1 MQIQQQQQWAHA
13 LPFLSPQSCISGSIF
28 NAVSGQCRFV
38 VLWGTGSPLRGR
50 GPLVTGF
57 FMLCLLK
64 SLVHRETW
72 RLCCTAPCWHRL
84 WHSLGFQVCMGRVR
98 AMAVPARMQT
108 SPIITGGTLARSGTS
123 SAACWS
129 SVIITRGTEQHW
141 RGSVLILRRKAY
153 EQLKE
158 KKKAPTLPLSEKVK
172 STNTASPFTLLVSSS
187 LKNSSLKIFS
197 RKPIATKSETFLPRC
212 SQTGRC
218 MDVWKLDYT
227 SLYEPQCPLTPKLA
241 ASSTAAPEQRYVMLR
256 GWGTEHGGDV
266 CDRVCCCPGVKCPMQ
281 PLKSMQPLKEWA
293 RARCSVL
300 GAGKSLVPTPEQRQR
315 VPVIPLR
322 DLPWTELG
330 LPRSVSCCH
339 PRWGLLRDL
348 APPAAAAGAGGEGLW
363 WKAPSRGVRMLFN
376 TDVLCT
382 ANQTHEP
389 KCDQCLVSLKTKGY
403 LGAVSALRIFSDPGQ
418 DKTCCFLQMS

>member
-1 MQIQQQQQWAHA
+1 
-13 LPFLSPQSCISGSIF
+13 
-28 NAVSGQCRFV
+28 
-38 VLWGTGSPLRGR
+38 
-50 GPLVTGF
+50 
-57 FMLCLLK
+57 MLCLSSLP
-64 SLVHRETW
+64 SLVSRDLFLMQFQVSADS
-72 RLCCTAPCWHRL
+72 LCCGALAVHRALPGPRTAWQRTFGDGVLHALLTEEPGSQGNLEAVLHSSLLAQAVAQPGFPGVHGKGEGHGCTCSDADFSHHHWGYPCSLWNKLSSLLELCDHHPWHRAALERQCAHPQEEGL
-84 WHSLGFQVCMGRVR
+84 WTIKR
-98 AMAVPARMQT
+98 
-108 SPIITGGTLARSGTS
+108 
-123 SAACWS
+123 
-129 SVIITRGTEQHW
+129 
-141 RGSVLILRRKAY
+141 
-153 EQLKE
+153 
-158 KKKAPTLPLSEKVK
+158 KKKKTQHSPTLKKWRAPTPPP
-172 STNTASPFTLLVSSS
+172 PFTLLVSSS

-212 SQTGRC
+212 SQTGGC

-227 SLYEPQCPLTPKLA
+227 SLYKPQCPLTPKLA

-281 PLKSMQPLKEWA
+281 PVKSMQPLKEWA

-300 GAGKSLVPTPEQRQR
+300 GAGKSPVPTPEQRQR

-363 WKAPSRGVRMLFN
+363 WKAPSRGVRTLFN

-403 LGAVSALRIFSDPGQ
+403 LGAVSAVRIFSDPGQ
-418 DKTCCFLQMS
+418 DKTCCFL